1 MQIPAYETTRALNLK
16 TVKAEQAAESF
27 KRTEATKVEIPT
39 PEPSPK
45 IGVNL
50 NKKA

>member
-16 TVKAEQAAESF
+16 TVKAEHAADTVKRKESI
-27 KRTEATKVEIPT
+27 KVEIPT